1 MEAFME
7 ENTIEKLFAMAAIFS
22 LVICS
27 LWIGASE
34 ESICS
39 MAIGAIAG
47 LAGGQILKRSDA

>member
-1 MEAFME
+1 MED
-7 ENTIEKLFAMAAIFS
+7 NTIEKLFAMAAILS

-27 LWIGASE
+27 LWIGVSE

-47 LAGGQILKRSDA
+47 LAGGQILKKADV

>member
-1 MEAFME
+1 MED
-7 ENTIEKLFAMAAIFS
+7 NTVEKLFAMGAILA

-27 LWIGASE
+27 IWLGVSE

>member
-1 MEAFME
+1 ME

>member
-7 ENTIEKLFAMAAIFS
+7 ENTVEKLFAMGAILA
-22 LVICS
+22 LVISS
-27 LWIGASE
+27 LWLGVSE